1 MPYEKVIINGEEY
14 YHKIESGKKEPA
26 PQKKESVTE
35 KLRTVAAGGLN
46 GARHLCERAAEKI
59 RAQRTEKERTDRIR
73 RLLPRLSEEDI
84 HALFTELLDAPEED
98 GVLDLLVPYLD
109 AEDAVRF
116 LDRERKKK
124 PE

>member
-46 GARHLCERAAEKI
+46 GARQLCERAAEKI
-59 RAQRTEKERTDRIR
+59 RAQRKEKERTDRIR

-124 PE
+124 SE